1 MINDNNQHNLTLSI
15 YNMFLPLKTSFSLVS
30 KTITLIF
37 VNHSDIDECQ
47 EYGKCSQICTN
58 LKGTFQCSCKP
69 GYHLDADKTTCR
81 ALGKVML

>member
-1 MINDNNQHNLTLSI
+1 MMITSITALS
-15 YNMFLPLKTSFSLVS
+15 MFLPLKTSFSLVRL
-30 KTITLIF
+30 TLIF